1 MTNLSDAVRSV
12 LISAPEVGPPLPLF
26 RGAILFQQDQ
36 IADKLYLIES
46 GLVKLTRTSDN
57 GGQQILSVL
66 GPNQLVGEECLAERP
81 STHQAEAE
89 CMTNGSLFVIPVT
102 AIRRMFSVPE
112 IAVSLMGYT
121 LGRDVQL
128 IRKLE
133 LLAHHDVEHRI
144 LLSLAHLS
152 QLVKPQSDGAA
163 YPIPM
168 TQAELASFVGATRE
182 TTSTTLS
189 HLQSRKL
196 VTLARRLVTTVH
208 PDLLISAA
216 NNRLANGRGA

>member
-1 MTNLSDAVRSV
+1 MTILSDAVRSV
-12 LISAPEVGPPLPLF
+12 LISAPEVGPPLRLC
-26 RGAILFQQDQ
+26 REAILFQQDQ
-36 IADKLYLIES
+36 VADKLYLIEA

-66 GPNQLVGEECLAERP
+66 GSNQLAGEECLGDSACNY
-81 STHQAEAE
+81 QAEAE
-89 CMTNGSLFVIPVT
+89 CLTDASLFLIPVSV
-102 AIRRMFSVPE
+102 IKRLFGVPE
-112 IAVSLMGYT
+112 VAVSLVGYT
-121 LGRDVQL
+121 LRRDVQL
-128 IRKLE
+128 IQKLE

-144 LLSLAHLS
+144 LHSLAHLS

-208 PDLLISAA
+208 PDLLIDAA
-216 NNRLANGRGA
+216 NNR